1 VIKLGEKIKALR
13 KQKNISQEILAN
25 YLGVSYQAV
34 SKWENETTMP
44 DVTLIPAIAS
54 FFGVSTDEL
63 FDFNLFETEM
73 QVKKICDEACKY
85 RYSDGERAEKILR
98 NGLKRFPGNHLILN
112 NLLYTLDFDTRG
124 RDVVDICTTLI
135 ENSKGD
141 EIKYDACRI
150 LASYYKANGKY
161 ELIKPTLNKIPELYF
176 TKLELMASLL
186 NGEDMFAA
194 AHKQKNLS
202 AETLIDMLI
211 CLAKYYKEKG
221 DTEKAKI
228 QLTIAKTVIDAFAID
243 FVESDLFIETVYEYS
258 SGIKEEINSLLCD
271 IEH

>member
-1 VIKLGEKIKALR
+1 
-13 KQKNISQEILAN
+13 
-25 YLGVSYQAV
+25 
-34 SKWENETTMP
+34 
-44 DVTLIPAIAS
+44 
-54 FFGVSTDEL
+54 
-63 FDFNLFETEM
+63 M

-85 RYSDGERAEKILR
+85 RYSDGERAEKILC

-228 QLTIAKTVIDAFAID
+228 QLVFYQARLAVFSFA
-243 FVESDLFIETVYEYS
+243 
-258 SGIKEEINSLLCD
+258 
-271 IEH
+271 